1 MEVARK
7 KREVKANIKKASPT
21 PEEVRKARIAAKQTC
36 WSAANVVYVTTRQWQ
51 KYEAGTAVMSPAAFE
66 LYRMKTGQF

>member
-1 MEVARK
+1 MDVVRK
-7 KREVKANIKKASPT
+7 KREVKANVVKASPT
-21 PEEVRKARIAAKQTC
+21 AQEVRKARMAAKQST

-51 KYEAGTAVMSPAAFE
+51 KYESGTAVMSAASFE